1 MTSMAQ
7 FILETVGQ
15 ESDQDGNLVTVR
27 GTGFG
32 GRHGPLLARAK
43 AKAITVTRFGSRTAT
58 ENKVT
63 DTGSGIEEETVFA
76 DKSDDL
82 FKGPL
87 SGVQDRIQAFRK
99 DGLLVEVQDI
109 KELKTDRVIDSET
122 LDEAFGPT
130 ASAAKTYE
138 YKVLVSTSFALS

>member
-1 MTSMAQ
+1 MAQ

-15 ESDQDGNLVTVR
+15 DSDPEGNIVKVR

-43 AKAITVTRFGSRTAT
+43 AKAITVTRFGRENVT
-58 ENKVT
+58 ETKKT
-63 DTGSGIEEETVFA
+63 DVPGQRGLDEETIFA

-99 DGLLVEVQDI
+99 NGLLVEVQNI
-109 KELKTDRVIDSET
+109 VELKTDRVIDSEV
-122 LDEAFGPT
+122 LDDVFGPT

-138 YKVLVSTSFALS
+138 YTILVSTSYSLS

>member
-1 MTSMAQ
+1 MAQ

-15 ESDQDGNLVTVR
+15 DSDPEGNVVTVR

-43 AKAITVTRFGSRTAT
+43 AKAITVTRFGRDNVT
-58 ENKVT
+58 ETKKT
-63 DTGSGIEEETVFA
+63 DVQGSGLEEETIFA

-99 DGLLVEVQDI
+99 NGLLVEVQDI
-109 KELKTDRVIDSET
+109 KELKTERVISSDT
-122 LDEAFGPT
+122 LDDVFGPT
-130 ASAAKTYE
+130 TTAAKTYE
-138 YKVLVSTSFALS
+138 YKILVSTSYSFA

>member
-1 MTSMAQ
+1 MAQ

-15 ESDQDGNLVTVR
+15 DSDPEGNVVTVR

-32 GRHGPLLARAK
+32 GRHGPLMARAK
-43 AKAITVTRFGSRTAT
+43 AKAITVTRFGRDNVT
-58 ENKVT
+58 ETKKT
-63 DTGSGIEEETVFA
+63 DVQGGGLEKKTVFA

-99 DGLLVEVQDI
+99 NGLLVEVQDI
-109 KELKTDRVIDSET
+109 KELKTNRVISSNT
-122 LDEAFGPT
+122 LDDVFGPT
-130 ASAAKTYE
+130 ATDAKTYE
-138 YKVLVSTSFALS
+138 YKILVSTSYSFA